1 MTYAPFPPTAYY
13 DPILRLTTY
22 YHNAL
27 PYYMAPFPLTG
38 YHPPMREN
46 PKSVHLP
53 LVQHRSSMY
62 PNHMYPLT
70 PIIPQYIHLM
80 AQAAPSQPQ
89 LYESPPAISNFTSSP
104 KAQASHPVP
113 VNDES
118 LQGWAIPA
126 QVLSWSSARLDEFE
140 ATIRPITGSFWQF
153 HSYHTV
159 ESVALGQKVNVDES
173 DIIWQVQD
181 FFCAKDRNNSKR
193 IWNRGVKLPNST
205 KYQRLHL
212 FYCGGRKKQGQL
224 VCEIEYVI
232 YRYNGYSTLY
242 TSGTH
247 HSPSCNPTRR
257 KDLVLSRVFVD
268 ATQYMKNSG
277 SKKESYG
284 RYIADHIDK
293 VVTKDEKNARF
304 DKSVW

>member
-46 PKSVHLP
+46 PNSVHLP
-53 LVQHRSSMY
+53 LVQHLSSMY

-118 LQGWAIPA
+118 LQG
-126 QVLSWSSARLDEFE
+126 
-140 ATIRPITGSFWQF
+140 
-153 HSYHTV
+153 
-159 ESVALGQKVNVDES
+159 
-173 DIIWQVQD
+173 
-181 FFCAKDRNNSKR
+181 
-193 IWNRGVKLPNST
+193 
-205 KYQRLHL
+205 
-212 FYCGGRKKQGQL
+212 
-224 VCEIEYVI
+224 
-232 YRYNGYSTLY
+232 
-242 TSGTH
+242 
-247 HSPSCNPTRR
+247 
-257 KDLVLSRVFVD
+257 
-268 ATQYMKNSG
+268 
-277 SKKESYG
+277 
-284 RYIADHIDK
+284 
-293 VVTKDEKNARF
+293 
-304 DKSVW
+304 